1 MVLRDPSTAPPALGN
16 SQKKK
21 KAAVKQHLDGKSIYQ
36 HWCFCQTGRE
46 LLEPSPRS
54 KALFEFPQDLPPA
67 CTHSTS
73 SHTTNTAFST
83 VLPRDSPQ
91 PTPTQA
97 PASPPTQPQ
106 DSGPGTAPSPLTLSS
121 QPAKASRHK
130 QPTQGMLPHKTTPPK
145 LGETA
150 VSPNSLRN
158 QNQKSNKIRRQRNTF
173 QKPSET
179 EISNLHGKE
188 FKKAVI
194 RMFTKLN
201 SGRTQVSWH
210 QKDMLKS

>member
-1 MVLRDPSTAPPALGN
+1 MFLPNREGTAGAFSKVKGTVWVPPGLASSLHPFHFWPYHQYSLQHSAPKGQPPAHTY
-16 SQKKK
+16 S
-21 KAAVKQHLDGKSIYQ
+21 
-36 HWCFCQTGRE
+36 
-46 LLEPSPRS
+46 
-54 KALFEFPQDLPPA
+54 
-67 CTHSTS
+67 STS
-73 SHTTNTAFST
+73 FPTNTA
-83 VLPRDSPQ
+83 
-91 PTPTQA
+91 
-97 PASPPTQPQ
+97 
-106 DSGPGTAPSPLTLSS
+106 PGQWTRPTAPSPLTLSS

-158 QNQKSNKIRRQRNTF
+158 QNQKSNKIRRQSNTS

-210 QKDMLKS
+210 QKDTLKS